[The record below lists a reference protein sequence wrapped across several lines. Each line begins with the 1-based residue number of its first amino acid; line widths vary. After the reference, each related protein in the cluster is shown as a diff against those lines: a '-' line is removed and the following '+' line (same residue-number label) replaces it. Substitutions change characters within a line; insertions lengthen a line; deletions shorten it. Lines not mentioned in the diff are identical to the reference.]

1 VSRLVRFGLE
11 PARVDDALVAFLR
24 QQWAQAGEVKRLFE
38 PGQRVQ
44 VTEGAFAG
52 FEGIF
57 QVEGGEARA
66 MVLIELLSRPVRL
79 PVAAAQLR
87 ALP

>member
-1 VSRLVRFGLE
+1 
-11 PARVDDALVAFLR
+11 
-24 QQWAQAGEVKRLFE
+24 
-38 PGQRVQ
+38 VQ